1 MDYQSL
7 SMKTVAELRR
17 LAKEFSV
24 KIPAGTNKADII
36 SLIRRATIGTPLKSH
51 EERIRAA
58 VSRLIDELRHH
69 GKLTK
74 PQENVLRKIEKYFL
88 ADENYVIGMQ
98 MFRDDSR
105 FRRDGGQPR
114 YDRIFDG
121 HLAEVIDKLNNYLY
135 DDYDD
140 GGKSA

>member
-1 MDYQSL
+1 MAGGDG
-7 SMKTVAELRR
+7 VA
-17 LAKEFSV
+17 V
-24 KIPAGTNKADII
+24 TADII

-51 EERIRAA
+51 AERIHDA
-58 VSRLIDELRHH
+58 VSRLIDELRRQNQ
-69 GKLTK
+69 LTK

-98 MFRDDSR
+98 MFSEDRR
-105 FRRDGGQPR
+105 FKMEGGLPR
-114 YDRIFDG
+114 HDKIFHG

-135 DDYDD
+135 DD